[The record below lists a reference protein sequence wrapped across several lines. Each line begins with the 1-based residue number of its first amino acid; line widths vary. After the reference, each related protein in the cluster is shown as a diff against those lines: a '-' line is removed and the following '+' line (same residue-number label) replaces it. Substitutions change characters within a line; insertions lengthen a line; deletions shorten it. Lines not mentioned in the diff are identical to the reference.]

1 MKQFTL
7 ENKIRVFMAPDERLR
22 SATVGVWVSAGCKNE
37 NADNNGISHFIE
49 HIVFKGSEKRSGFE
63 IAEGMDEIGATVNAY
78 TTKEYTF
85 FYTRALNY
93 RISAAADILFD
104 MLTSPRLD
112 EKDIETEKGVVFEE
126 ISMCEDDPSDVC
138 YELNEKVL
146 FEGNNLS
153 REILGSAESVNNIT
167 KEKILCY
174 MRENYVG
181 ENIVI
186 GVSGSFDEKEMTE
199 KIKCFFSSL
208 PSEGEKAIHRALP
221 FNTGFALKN
230 MPTEQT
236 HIMLTFPG
244 VGISHEELYPLQ
256 ICAFILGMGTSSM
269 LNQRI
274 REQLGLVYSIDC
286 WLGRYVDGGY
296 TAVSM
301 SLTPKSEEQAI
312 RETVKIIRNF
322 PSKLTKRNVE
332 IAKEKLI
339 SSLIMSREQPQSK
352 FSAVGYN
359 TLLLGRVI
367 EDDDII
373 EDIKK
378 VSLEDVIRVHHK
390 YFTLDNMLFTAVGK
404 VKNEEEYRKILL
416 DAQGEEIQTEGV

>member
-1 MKQFTL
+1 MKTITL
-7 ENKIRVFMAPDERLR
+7 PNKIRVFFTPDERLR

-49 HIVFKGSEKRSGFE
+49 HIVFKGSNKRTGFQ
-63 IAEGMDEIGATVNAY
+63 IAEGMDEIGASVNAY

-85 FYTRALNY
+85 FYTRALDY
-93 RISAAADILFD
+93 RILTAADILFD
-104 MLTSPRLD
+104 MLTCPRLD
-112 EKDIETEKGVVFEE
+112 EKDIETEKGVIYEE

-138 YELNEKVL
+138 YELNEHKL
-146 FEGNNLS
+146 FEGDNLS
-153 REILGSAESVNNIT
+153 REILGSFDSVKGIT
-167 KEKILCY
+167 KEKILSY
-174 MRENYVG
+174 MKNFYVG

-186 GVSGSFDEKEMTE
+186 GVSGSFNEEEMLQ
-199 KIKCFFSSL
+199 KINEYFSAL
-208 PSEGEKAIHRALP
+208 PSEGEKTEFSDLP
-221 FNTGFALKN
+221 MGGGFALKQ

-244 VGISHEELYPLQ
+244 VPISHEDLYALQ
-256 ICAFILGMGTSSM
+256 ICTFILGTGTSSM

-274 REQLGLVYSIDC
+274 REELGLVYSIDC
-286 WLGRYVDGGY
+286 WLGRYVHGGY

-301 SLTPKSEEQAI
+301 SLVPKSEKKAI
-312 RETVKIIRNF
+312 EETVKIILAF
-322 PSKLTKRNVE
+322 PKEITQRKVG

-352 FSAVGYN
+352 FSATGYN

-373 EDIKK
+373 RDIKK
-378 VSLEDVIRVHHK
+378 VSLEDVGRVYKK
-390 YFTLDNMLFTAVGK
+390 YFCFDKMLFTAVGK
-404 VKNEEEYRKILL
+404 VKGEDEYKKIL
-416 DAQGEEIQTEGV
+416 EGVYGAGN